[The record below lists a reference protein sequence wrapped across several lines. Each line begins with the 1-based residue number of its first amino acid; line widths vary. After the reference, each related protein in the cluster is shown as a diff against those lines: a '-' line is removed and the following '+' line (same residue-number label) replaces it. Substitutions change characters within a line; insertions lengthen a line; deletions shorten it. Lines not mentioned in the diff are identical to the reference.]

1 MDIFILFYLKQ
12 PILNPFADGNTL
24 SLIANGMQNLF
35 SSLFFLCVN
44 LRKYSLYSCIHS
56 AFQQILQLRPVIDCS
71 CILMK
76 TRIYTVPT
84 RKFFFVFSR
93 SATSNAYLFQ
103 GVYILNIA
111 EVGQLISGAMQVVR
125 YMYTFTR
132 SELHIM

>member
-71 CILMK
+71 CISMK

-84 RKFFFVFSR
+84 RKFFFCILKVCYFQRLFISGRLYFKYCGSR
-93 SATSNAYLFQ
+93 TVDIRCNA
-103 GVYILNIA
+103 GSEVHVYI
-111 EVGQLISGAMQVVR
+111 
-125 YMYTFTR
+125 YT
-132 SELHIM
+132 